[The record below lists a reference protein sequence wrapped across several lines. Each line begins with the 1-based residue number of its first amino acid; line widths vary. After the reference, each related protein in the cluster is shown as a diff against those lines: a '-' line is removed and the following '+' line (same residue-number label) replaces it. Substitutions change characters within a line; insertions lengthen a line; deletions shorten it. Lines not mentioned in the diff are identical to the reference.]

1 MSQLRVLAC
10 RRALSFIMLSV
21 RDVFNSVSRARL
33 IGDGAAVL
41 ADICTDSRTLKP
53 GELFVA
59 LRGDNFDANQF
70 AVAAQA
76 AGANAVLVERWV
88 EGLKPPALIVADAR
102 IALGEIAIG
111 WRQRFT
117 LPVIA
122 VTGSNGKTTVKEMI
136 AAILT
141 EHVGAAH
148 ALASPGNL
156 NNDVGVPLSVFRL
169 RETHRAAVLEL
180 GMNRRGEIAWLARIA
195 QPQVA
200 LVNNAQREHQEFLD
214 SVQATALENGAAL
227 AALPDD
233 GTAVFPGDDACTSIW
248 RDLSGARRRIEFG
261 LGAGHAVWADA
272 SAQIEGFTL
281 HHADQ
286 TVAVS
291 VAIAGQHNVRN
302 ALAAAASCL
311 AIDVPLTTIARGLA
325 AFKPVKGRLVSHL
338 LTNGTRLIDDS
349 YNANPDSVRAAI
361 DVLASRAAPRVLV
374 LGDMGEVGTEGPQ
387 FHVEVGAYARER
399 GVDHL
404 LAFGSASVD
413 SVASFGQSGEHF
425 DQLEE
430 LNARARMLATRNATV
445 LVKGSRFMR
454 MERVVA
460 HLLAETN

>member
-76 AGANAVLVERWV
+76 AGANAVMVERWV

-430 LNARARMLATRNATV
+430 LNARAGMLATRNATV